1 MLEAIAKCE
10 EIAGR
15 KLDYELSDDA
25 RIGDHQWYVSDL
37 GAFERDYP
45 EWKLTYGID
54 AVLQEI
60 HDVNLETWNAV
71 AAPR

>member
-1 MLEAIAKCE
+1 M
-10 EIAGR
+10 
-15 KLDYELSDDA
+15 
-25 RIGDHQWYVSDL
+25 SDL

-71 AAPR
+71 AAAR